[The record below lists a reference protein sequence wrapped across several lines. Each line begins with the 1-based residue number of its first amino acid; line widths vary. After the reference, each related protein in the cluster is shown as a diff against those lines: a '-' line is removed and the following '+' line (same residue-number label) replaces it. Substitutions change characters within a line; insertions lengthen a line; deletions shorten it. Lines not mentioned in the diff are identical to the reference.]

1 VFCKAVVQKMLD
13 HDLPQHLKGSGNAI
27 CRDAFYHREMSE
39 VLEQEAKTGAGHAQ
53 KYTRNS
59 PYTSLVNVNYLL
71 TAEGSEKETRHVE
84 LALEE
89 GMTYTPGDAVGI
101 IPENR
106 AEAVED
112 VLKAL
117 GYKGNER
124 VLDHYKVE
132 ITLEE
137 ALRTR
142 LGIGKLARG
151 SVGQYA
157 KLAPE
162 VEGLK
167 VLTGAENRARAEEY
181 CWGRE
186 FVDLAADFPGVITDP
201 QQLFNVL
208 QRLTPRMYSIS
219 SSQKVHSDSV
229 HTTVRV
235 IRYDAHGRNRQGVAS
250 GHLGDRAGE
259 GTMIPIFLHSNNN
272 FRLPEDPSAPV
283 IMIGPGTG
291 IAPFRAFL
299 EERQADG
306 ATGDNWLFFGEQ
318 REKLDF
324 LYKDQLQGMVKDGV
338 LTHLH
343 TAFSRD
349 QHNKV
354 YVQDRIQENAKEV
367 FEWLER
373 GAYFYVCGDATRM
386 AKDVE
391 TALLD
396 AIAKGSN
403 GTLEHAAEYLATMK
417 KQKRYQRDVY

>member
-1 VFCKAVVQKMLD
+1 VTYANY
-13 HDLPQHLKGSGNAI
+13 G
-27 CRDAFYHREMSE
+27 DAFYHIKMSE
-39 VLEQEAKTGAGHAQ
+39 VIEQEAKSAAGHAQ
-53 KYTRNS
+53 KYTRNN
-59 PYTSLVNVNYLL
+59 PYMSYVRVNYLL
-71 TAEGSEKETRHVE
+71 TGEGSEKETRHVE
-84 LALEE
+84 LTLEE

-106 AEAVED
+106 REAVDD

-117 GYKGNER
+117 GYKGDER

-132 ITLEE
+132 ISLDE

-157 KLAPE
+157 KLAPD

-167 VLTGAENRARAEEY
+167 VMVGPDNKARAEEY

-186 FVDLAADFPGVITDP
+186 FVDLAVDFPGVVTEP

-208 QRLTPRMYSIS
+208 QRLTPRMYSIA
-219 SSQKVHSDSV
+219 SSQAMHQDNVQ
-229 HTTVRV
+229 TTVRV
-235 IRYDAHGRNRQGVAS
+235 IRYDSHGRSRQGVAS
-250 GHLGDRAGE
+250 GHLGDRAGVGE
-259 GTMIPIFLHSNNN
+259 TMPIFLHSNAS
-272 FRLPEDPSAPV
+272 FRLPEDNSAPV

-299 EERQADG
+299 EERQATG
-306 ATGDNWLFFGEQ
+306 APGDNWLFFGEQ
-318 REKLDF
+318 RAKMDF

-338 LTHLH
+338 LKHLD

-349 QHNKV
+349 QAAKV
-354 YVQDRIQENAKEV
+354 YVQDKMQEQAVEL
-367 FEWLER
+367 FHWLER

-396 AIAKGSN
+396 VIAKGSN
-403 GTLEHAAEYLATMK
+403 GTLEHAAEYLAVMK